1 MNPIGPISPIFFS
14 SLGPRPSALSTKRI
28 STWTISLIFFMI
40 FLAFAVPAKAS
51 LPRGID
57 TLQVSTAFLASK
69 QTSPP
74 FWAWANQNGRI
85 PTQSSS
91 SSLGPQHSALSTL
104 FTRLRVNKHADEEKT
119 FDWFYGVDV
128 TARTNS
134 AQDLIFTDAYTGLT
148 YKQFKLTLGRK
159 AESFG
164 LVDSLLSAGSEC
176 YSQNAPTIPKIAL
189 STNGYVE
196 ITDNLAINAYLAHG
210 WMGKEQYVK
219 NAYLHEKFFYL
230 RFGGTDRD
238 NGINFFVG
246 VHDIASWGGEG
257 KPSGFK
263 DFINVF
269 TGKGGTTGSIYDQQ
283 NGLGDHR
290 GTIEFALQQKDSDR
304 DWFLYAQTMF
314 EDGSGLRFW
323 YPGDFLL
330 GVSMINKD
338 KQSHI
343 ARINLEILDTRFDGN
358 SHTGDLDNYFS
369 NFEYSGWVHQGYAI
383 GTPFVPFIQTDNY
396 WYAPLNRVQVINAGI
411 IMRLTKL
418 FNPRVRIACIQNF
431 GSFSSPLPENQA
443 TTIIATDI
451 TNTTPIAKT
460 WALTQQ
466 IALDAGKTIHPNP
479 AIGLTITKT
488 ID

>member
-1 MNPIGPISPIFFS
+1 MSPIGAISLIYFS

-28 STWTISLIFFMI
+28 STWKISPIFLMI
-40 FLAFAVPAKAS
+40 FISFAVPAKAS
-51 LPRGID
+51 LPTGID
-57 TLQVSTAFLASK
+57 TLQVSTGFLASK
-69 QTSPP
+69 QTPPP
-74 FWAWANQNGRI
+74 FWAWANQNGRV
-85 PTQSSS
+85 PNQSSS
-91 SSLGPQHSALSTL
+91 SF
-104 FTRLRVNKHADEEKT
+104 FTRIRMNKNSDTDEKD
-119 FDWFYGVDV
+119 FDWCYGVDV

-134 AQDLIFTDAYTGLT
+134 TQDIIFTDAYTGLT

-159 AESFG
+159 AETFG

-238 NGINFFVG
+238 NGINFFAG

-269 TGKGGTTGSIYDQQ
+269 TGKGGTTGSIYNQQ

-358 SHTGDLDNYFS
+358 SRNSETDDYFA

-431 GSFSSPLPENQA
+431 GSFASPISENQA
-443 TTIIATDI
+443 TTILACDI
-451 TNTTPIAKT
+451 TNTTQIAKT

>member
-57 TLQVSTAFLASK
+57 TLQVSTGFLASK

-85 PTQSSS
+85 PTQSSA
-91 SSLGPQHSALSTL
+91 LGPQHSALSTF
-104 FTRLRVNKHADEEKT
+104 FTRFRVNKHSEDEKV

-134 AQDLIFTDAYTGLT
+134 SENLFWADAYTGLT

-159 AESFG
+159 AETFG

-189 STNGYVE
+189 STNGYIE

-210 WMGKEQYVK
+210 WMGSEQYVK
-219 NAYLHEKFFYL
+219 KAYLHEKFFYL
-230 RFGGTDRD
+230 RLGGTDPD
-238 NGINFFVG
+238 NGINFFAG
-246 VHDIASWGGEG
+246 VHDIASWGGVG
-257 KPSGFK
+257 LPSGFK
-263 DFINVF
+263 DFLNVF
-269 TGKGGTTGSIYDQQ
+269 AGKGGTTGSIYDQQ
-283 NGLGDHR
+283 NALGDHR
-290 GTIEFALQQKDSDR
+290 GTIEFALQQKDIDR
-304 DWFLYAQTMF
+304 DWYIYAQTMF

-338 KQSHI
+338 KHSPI

-369 NFEYSGWVHQGYAI
+369 NFEYSGWVHEGYAI
-383 GTPFVPFIQTDNY
+383 GTPFVPFIQTANY
-396 WYAPLNRVQVINAGI
+396 WYDPQNRVQVINAGI
-411 IMRLTKL
+411 MLRVTKL
-418 FNPRVRIACIQNF
+418 FNPRVRVACIQNF
-431 GSFSSPLPENQA
+431 GSFSAPLPETEA
-443 TTIIATDI
+443 TTILACDI
-451 TNTTPIAKT
+451 TNTTPISKT
-460 WALTQQ
+460 WTLTQQ

>member
-1 MNPIGPISPIFFS
+1 MSSIGAISPIYFS
-14 SLGPRPSALSTKRI
+14 SLGPRHSALSTKRI
-28 STWTISLIFFMI
+28 STWKISPIFLMI
-40 FLAFAVPAKAS
+40 FLSFAVPAKAS
-51 LPRGID
+51 LPTGID
-57 TLQVSTAFLASK
+57 TLQVSTGFLASK
-69 QTSPP
+69 QTPPP
-74 FWAWANQNGRI
+74 FWAWANQNGRV
-85 PTQSSS
+85 PNQSSS
-91 SSLGPQHSALSTL
+91 SF
-104 FTRLRVNKHADEEKT
+104 FTRIRMNKNSDTDEKD
-119 FDWFYGVDV
+119 FDWCYGVDV

-134 AQDLIFTDAYTGLT
+134 TQDIILTDAYTGLT

-159 AESFG
+159 AETFG

-230 RFGGTDRD
+230 RFGGTDHD
-238 NGINFFVG
+238 NGINFFAG

-269 TGKGGTTGSIYDQQ
+269 TGKGGTTGSIYNQQ

-358 SHTGDLDNYFS
+358 SRNSETDDYFA

-431 GSFSSPLPENQA
+431 GSFASPISENQA
-443 TTIIATDI
+443 TTTIIACDI
-451 TNTTPIAKT
+451 TNTTQIAKT

>member
-1 MNPIGPISPIFFS
+1 MSSIGAISPIYFS
-14 SLGPRPSALSTKRI
+14 SLGPRHSALSTKRI
-28 STWTISLIFFMI
+28 STWKISPIFLMI
-40 FLAFAVPAKAS
+40 FLSFAVPAKAS
-51 LPRGID
+51 LPTGID
-57 TLQVSTAFLASK
+57 TLQVSTGFLASK
-69 QTSPP
+69 QTPPP
-74 FWAWANQNGRI
+74 FWAWANQNGRV
-85 PTQSSS
+85 PNQSSS
-91 SSLGPQHSALSTL
+91 SF
-104 FTRLRVNKHADEEKT
+104 FTRIRMNKNSDTDEKD
-119 FDWFYGVDV
+119 FDWCYGVDV

-134 AQDLIFTDAYTGLT
+134 TQDIILTDAYTGLT

-230 RFGGTDRD
+230 RFGGTDHD
-238 NGINFFVG
+238 NGINFFAG

-257 KPSGFK
+257 QPSGFK

-269 TGKGGTTGSIYDQQ
+269 TGKGGTTGSIYNQQ

-358 SHTGDLDNYFS
+358 SHNSETDDYFA

-383 GTPFVPFIQTDNY
+383 GTPFVPFIQGADYSYT
-396 WYAPLNRVQVINAGI
+396 PLNRVQVINAGI

-451 TNTTPIAKT
+451 TNTTQIAKT
-460 WALTQQ
+460 WTLTQQ
-466 IALDAGKTIHPNP
+466 IALDAGKTIRPNP

>member
-1 MNPIGPISPIFFS
+1 MNKN
-14 SLGPRPSALSTKRI
+14 A
-28 STWTISLIFFMI
+28 
-40 FLAFAVPAKAS
+40 
-51 LPRGID
+51 D
-57 TLQVSTAFLASK
+57 T
-69 QTSPP
+69 
-74 FWAWANQNGRI
+74 
-85 PTQSSS
+85 
-91 SSLGPQHSALSTL
+91 
-104 FTRLRVNKHADEEKT
+104 DEKD
-119 FDWFYGVDV
+119 FDWCYGVDV

-134 AQDLIFTDAYTGLT
+134 TQDIILTDAYTGLT

-230 RFGGTDRD
+230 RFGGTDHD
-238 NGINFFVG
+238 NGINFFAG

-269 TGKGGTTGSIYDQQ
+269 TGKGGTTGSIYNQQ

-358 SHTGDLDNYFS
+358 SRNSETDDYFA

-431 GSFSSPLPENQA
+431 GSFASPISENQA
-443 TTIIATDI
+443 TTILACDI
-451 TNTTPIAKT
+451 TNTTPITKT

>member
-1 MNPIGPISPIFFS
+1 MSSIGAISPIYFS
-14 SLGPRPSALSTKRI
+14 SLGPRHSALSTKRI
-28 STWTISLIFFMI
+28 STWKISPIFLMI
-40 FLAFAVPAKAS
+40 FLSFAVPAKAS
-51 LPRGID
+51 LPTGID
-57 TLQVSTAFLASK
+57 TLQVSTGFLASK
-69 QTSPP
+69 QTPPP
-74 FWAWANQNGRI
+74 FWAWANQNGRV
-85 PTQSSS
+85 PNQSSS
-91 SSLGPQHSALSTL
+91 SF
-104 FTRLRVNKHADEEKT
+104 FTRIRMNKNSDTDEKD
-119 FDWFYGVDV
+119 FDWCYGVDV

-134 AQDLIFTDAYTGLT
+134 TQDIILTDAYTGLT

-159 AESFG
+159 AETFG

-230 RFGGTDRD
+230 RFGGTDHD
-238 NGINFFVG
+238 NGINFFAG

-269 TGKGGTTGSIYDQQ
+269 TGKGGTTGSIYNQQ

-358 SHTGDLDNYFS
+358 SRNSETDDYFA

-431 GSFSSPLPENQA
+431 GSFASPLPENQS
-443 TTIIATDI
+443 TTVISTDI
-451 TNTTPIAKT
+451 TNTTQIAKT